1 MTTTCCLFVR
11 DCRHAMRA
19 FVHFPRSA
27 RAALS
32 IALYLLA
39 SRAGAQTFETSANL
53 KLRAGPSSEFE
64 ILRVL
69 EKTSRVEQLHPDSAR
84 NGYRWVV
91 AGQDTGWVAARYLKS
106 VAPLD
111 VSVNRRQTA
120 LSTPGAALSGTAIAI
135 DTSWNKQA
143 IEHSA
148 FSGVSS
154 GQSFTCDPNGAAG
167 SNDPGTNE
175 RKNRSDVPQNP
186 HAISWD
192 AIGRESNLP
201 WPRQASTTRRVW
213 TAAQLTEIEPYE
225 GIGVIVTGFI
235 RALRP
240 QAGNAEDTN
249 CGKKGEDNTDWHIAL
264 VGDPAM
270 PESEAVVV
278 EPTPRFK
285 INHPG
290 WKPTKLA
297 SFVNS
302 GRAGDSVRVTG
313 FLLLDPTHKGHLTRY
328 RGTLWEVHPVTEIEV
343 FVLGRGWIT
352 LDDFA
357 H

>member
-1 MTTTCCLFVR
+1 MLLFAASQYMTKTFLRFLKQPCTFLAVALCL
-11 DCRHAMRA
+11 
-19 FVHFPRSA
+19 P
-27 RAALS
+27 
-32 IALYLLA
+32 A
-39 SRAGAQTFETSANL
+39 SRAAAQTFEATADL
-53 KLRAGPSSEFE
+53 RLRAGPASQFE

-69 EKTSRVEQLHPDSAR
+69 EKASRVAQLHPDSAR

-91 AGQDTGWVAARYLKS
+91 AGQDTGWVAARYLRRIATVDAS
-106 VAPLD
+106 ANQRANVLPAP
-111 VSVNRRQTA
+111 
-120 LSTPGAALSGTAIAI
+120 AAEPSGTATAV
-135 DTSWNKQA
+135 DSSWEKQP
-143 IEHSA
+143 IEHAS
-148 FSGVSS
+148 FSGAS
-154 GQSFTCDPNGAAG
+154 GGKSFTCGPKGAAG

-175 RKNRSDVPQNP
+175 RKNRSDAPQSP
-186 HAISWD
+186 HAIAWD

-213 TAAQLTEIEPYE
+213 TTAQLAEIEPYE
-225 GIGVIVTGFI
+225 GIGVVVTGFI

-249 CGKKGEDNTDWHIAL
+249 CAQKGENNTDWHIAL
-264 VGDPAM
+264 VGDPQM

-290 WKPTKLA
+290 WTPANLA
-297 SFVNS
+297 AFVNT
-302 GRAGDSVRVTG
+302 GRAQDSVRVTG

-343 FVLGRGWIT
+343 FVPARGWIT
-352 LDDFA
+352 LDELA